1 VAAGG
6 GVPEDGLN
14 VFFVCGAPKSGTT
27 WLQSVLDAHPEVCC
41 SGEGHFV
48 QRFSLPAAQ
57 MINTYNTQLG
67 VEAEQVYEG
76 RPSYQPVDQDE
87 FDDMVR
93 AFILRRMGARAGAET
108 RWIGD
113 KTPAYV
119 KQLGRLHHLFPRAKI
134 LHMVRDPRDVAVSRL
149 GFEARAGSERDLA
162 PGAEDHRKVVEAAIA
177 WWKDAITRV
186 DAFSKAHPGLVHEV
200 AYRDLHDDPIG
211 TSATLF
217 GFLGV
222 STGTVQLERIA
233 AQTSF
238 EAMSGRRP
246 GEEDAS
252 SFLRKGVPGDWRNG
266 LDAESVEL
274 IQDQCGELMRERRFA
289 A

>member
-1 VAAGG
+1 MPN
-6 GVPEDGLN
+6 GVN
-14 VFFVCGAPKSGTT
+14 VFFACGAPKSGTT

-57 MINTYNTQLG
+57 MINDYNAALS
-67 VEAEQVYEG
+67 VEAEKVYEG
-76 RPSYQPVDQDE
+76 RPSYQPVEQDE

-93 AFILRRMGARAGAET
+93 AFMLRRMGARAGAET

-119 KQLGRLHHLFPRAKI
+119 KQLGRLHHLFPQARI

-149 GFEARAGSERDLA
+149 GFEARAGRARDLA
-162 PGAEDHRKVVEAAIA
+162 PGAEDHRKVIEAAIA

-186 DAFSKAHPGLVHEV
+186 DAFSQAHPGLVHEV
-200 AYRDLHDDPIG
+200 TYRDLHADPIG
-211 TSATLF
+211 TSTALF
-217 GFLGV
+217 DFLGV
-222 STGTVQLERIA
+222 STDQVQMARIA
-233 AQTSF
+233 AATSF

-246 GEEDAS
+246 GQEDAS
-252 SFLRKGVPGDWRNG
+252 SFLRKGLPGDWRNG
-266 LDAESVEL
+266 LDADSAEL
-274 IQDQCGELMRERRFA
+274 IQAECGEMMRERRFA

>member
-1 VAAGG
+1 MPG
-6 GVPEDGLN
+6 GLN
-14 VFFVCGAPKSGTT
+14 VFFACGAPKSGTT

-57 MINTYNTQLG
+57 MINTYNAQLT
-67 VEAEQVYEG
+67 VEAEKVYEG

-93 AFILRRMGARAGAET
+93 AFILRRMSARASAET

-119 KQLGRLHHLFPRAKI
+119 RQLGRLHHLFPQAKI
-134 LHMVRDPRDVAVSRL
+134 LHMVRDPRDVALSRL
-149 GFEARAGSERDLA
+149 GFEARAGRAPRDLA
-162 PGAEDHRKVVEAAIA
+162 PGAEDHRKVVEASIA
-177 WWKDAITRV
+177 WWKDAVTAV
-186 DAFSKAHPGLVHEV
+186 DAFSRAHPGLVHEV
-200 AYRDLHDDPIG
+200 EYRDLHADPVG
-211 TSATLF
+211 VCSGLF
-217 GFLGV
+217 RFLGV
-222 STGTVQLERIA
+222 STDQVQMERIA
-233 AQTSF
+233 AATSF

-266 LDAESVEL
+266 LDPQSVEL
-274 IQDQCGELMRERRFA
+274 IHEQCGELMRGRRFA

>member
-1 VAAGG
+1 MPS
-6 GVPEDGLN
+6 GVN
-14 VFFVCGAPKSGTT
+14 VFFACGAPKSGTT
-27 WLQSVLDAHPEVCC
+27 WLQSVLDAHPQVCC

-57 MINTYNTQLG
+57 MINAYNAELT
-67 VEAEQVYEG
+67 VEAEKVYEG

-93 AFILRRMGARAGAET
+93 AFMLRRMGARASDET

-119 KQLGRLHHLFPRAKI
+119 KQLGRLHHLFPQAKI

-149 GFEARAGSERDLA
+149 GFEARAGRSRALS
-162 PGAEDHRKVVEAAIA
+162 PGEEDHRKVVEAAIA
-177 WWKDAITRV
+177 WWKDAVTRV
-186 DAFSKAHPGLVHEV
+186 DAFSRAHPGLVHELT
-200 AYRDLHDDPIG
+200 YRDLHADPIG
-211 TSATLF
+211 TSASLF

-222 STGTVQLERIA
+222 STDQVQLERIA
-233 AQTSF
+233 AATSF

-252 SFLRKGVPGDWRNG
+252 SFLRKGVPGDWRDG
-266 LDAESVEL
+266 LDRDSVEL
-274 IQDQCGELMRERRFA
+274 IQAECGELMRERRFA

>member
-1 VAAGG
+1 MPS
-6 GVPEDGLN
+6 GVN
-14 VFFVCGAPKSGTT
+14 VFFACGAPKSGTT

-57 MINTYNTQLG
+57 MINDYNAALT
-67 VEAEQVYEG
+67 VEAEKVYEG
-76 RPSYQPVDQDE
+76 RPSYQPVDQEE

-93 AFILRRMGARAGAET
+93 AFMLRRMGARASDET

-119 KQLGRLHHLFPRAKI
+119 KQLGRLHHLFPHAKI

-149 GFEARAGSERDLA
+149 GFEARAGRARDLA

-200 AYRDLHDDPIG
+200 SYHDMHADPVG
-211 TSATLF
+211 TSTALF
-217 GFLGV
+217 EFLGV
-222 STGTVQLERIA
+222 STDQVQMARIA
-233 AQTSF
+233 AATSF

-246 GEEDAS
+246 GQEDAS

-266 LDAESVEL
+266 LDTQSVEL
-274 IQDQCGELMRERRFA
+274 IHEHCGELMRERRFA